1 MVRSALEFELT
12 KAATDL
18 FAGDGKSAAERF
30 RRPIDMTNSDAELR
44 LALDLI
50 GRASTALRFY
60 LRRRLGPSEMP
71 RRGVCNSY
79 LG

>member
-1 MVRSALEFELT
+1 MVRAALEIELI

-18 FAGDGKSAAERF
+18 FAGDEHSAAEWLNKPAKALNG

-50 GRASTALRFY
+50 GRLQH
-60 LRRRLGPSEMP
+60 
-71 RRGVCNSY
+71 GVFT
-79 LG
+79 